1 MKSMLNWCSILAAIV
16 LLSGCASPVPKGL
29 QFYTKS
35 VTAPKTTVA
44 EIYSRS
50 RTWIAMNEDR
60 YHLQLNFA
68 DAKAGTIV
76 FTGRAYSR
84 SCHNVMNDC
93 AFLSYNVLQK
103 ITPNHFTLTF
113 SEYRFYL
120 NAQDPGQAADLRQFQ
135 QLEPLFQDITQGI
148 KHAVFMTSA
157 PLRASSQRSAAV
169 AHHVNPGAKAK
180 Q

>member
-1 MKSMLNWCSILAAIV
+1 MRSILHWCGV
-16 LLSGCASPVPKGL
+16 LTSIALLTGCASPVPKGL
-29 QFYTKS
+29 QFYTKF
-35 VTAPKTTVA
+35 VTAPKTTAA

-50 RTWIAMNEDR
+50 RTWIAMNEDL
-60 YHLQLNFA
+60 YHLRLNFA

-76 FTGRAYSR
+76 FTGRAYSG

-135 QLEPLFQDITQGI
+135 QLEPLLQDITQGI
-148 KHAVFMTSA
+148 KHAVLMTST
-157 PLRASSQRSAAV
+157 PLRTATPPNPTV
-169 AHHVNPGAKAK
+169 AHHINTETKAK